1 MQDLTSL
8 LQMAALY
15 SSRQRAGVSQSYGI
29 SSRPAPQG
37 YIPRVTES
45 KTQEVAPKT
54 DSAELDGANK
64 STDANKTYFFQRKSR
79 LDYMMNLRFNLG
91 AFTQAAE
98 KASEG
103 DNQALE
109 ELVVAGFGLRA
120 DLKFKGH
127 QEISTN
133 MPDEEAAMNFN
144 SRNES
149 RLMTTARMAALVAS
163 GNRAYAL
170 SAFYKEAESVR
181 RTMNVSEHNGHRQAV
196 SSFAARYSLDS
207 RFSFAFLQRFNT
219 QTRDVVEKTP
229 NQIGNYLSAATG
241 LAGQSSPQLMA
252 TFFDAVDTYLGDA
265 EKQITAKAEEFF
277 TMAAAEMGL
286 SGEIVDTAKN
296 QLIDRIE
303 GFFNRVENALDLVE
317 SKFVPSPSEAPTAV
331 PQPPVLDP
339 SAPLPSSTAD
349 SLSNQIAVA

>member
-15 SSRQRAGVSQSYGI
+15 SSRQRAGVSQSYNI
-29 SSRPAPQG
+29 SSRPAPKG
-37 YIPRVTES
+37 YIPAVTQS
-45 KTQEVAPKT
+45 KAPEVAPKT
-54 DSAELDGANK
+54 DSAELDGPNK
-64 STDANKTYFFQRKSR
+64 SSDANKTYFFQRKSR
-79 LDYMMNLRFNLG
+79 LDYLMNLRFNLG

-103 DNQALE
+103 DTQALE
-109 ELVVAGFGLRA
+109 ELVAAGFGLRA

-133 MPDEEAAMNFN
+133 MTDEQAAMNLH

-149 RLMTTARMAALVAS
+149 RSSATSRMVALVAS
-163 GNRAYAL
+163 GDKAYAL
-170 SAFYKEAESVR
+170 SSFYKEAESVR

-196 SSFAARYSLDS
+196 SSFAARFSLDS

-219 QTRDVVEKTP
+219 QTADVADKAP
-229 NQIGNYLSAATG
+229 NQVGNYLSAATG
-241 LAGQSSPQLMA
+241 LAGQSSPQLMG

-286 SGEIVDTAKN
+286 SGEIVDAAKS

-303 GFFNRVENALDLVE
+303 GFFNRVETALNLVE
-317 SKFVPSPSEAPTAV
+317 SKYVPASSETPVAVSLPPTPDA
-331 PQPPVLDP
+331 
-339 SAPLPSSTAD
+339 STPLPSSATA
-349 SLSNQIAVA
+349 SLTNQIAVA